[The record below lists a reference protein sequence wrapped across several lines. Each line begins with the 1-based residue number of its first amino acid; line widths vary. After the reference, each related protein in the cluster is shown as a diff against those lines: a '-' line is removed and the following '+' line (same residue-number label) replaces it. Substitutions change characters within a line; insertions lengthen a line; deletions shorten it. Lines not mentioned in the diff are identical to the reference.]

1 MARTRAAPR
10 LTIRVRGLTFAHK
23 YLAPGRHAVCR
34 MKPAPFIRHV
44 PRTLDEA
51 LKILAQVAPQD
62 GRVLA
67 GGQSLVP
74 IMAFRLAKPAHLV
87 DINEVAGLD
96 RVASDGK
103 VLSIGACVRH
113 AAFHKP
119 VIDNPL
125 GKLLTFVVHHIAHYP
140 IRMRGTFC
148 GNLAHADPA
157 SEWCLVAAT
166 LDAVVVAKSTRG
178 ERLIAAKDFFSGI
191 MSTALSADE
200 LLAEVRL
207 PLLASDAKFG
217 FNEFNRR
224 AGDFAL
230 AAALVTYRLQTGKII
245 DARVGVG
252 GAEPCPRRIAQAE
265 AALNG
270 KAPDD
275 APFRAAAE
283 AAANAVDPLEDHQ
296 TTGEYRRDL
305 VRAVVR
311 RALEHSA

>member
-1 MARTRAAPR
+1 
-10 LTIRVRGLTFAHK
+10 
-23 YLAPGRHAVCR
+23 
-34 MKPAPFIRHV
+34 MKPAAFIRHV
-44 PRTLDEA
+44 PRTLDET

-87 DINEVAGLD
+87 DINEVEGLD
-96 RVASDGK
+96 KIASNGK
-103 VLSIGACVRH
+103 LLSIGARVRH
-113 AAFHKP
+113 GAFHKS
-119 VIDNPL
+119 VVDNLL
-125 GKLLTFVVHHIAHYP
+125 GKLLSFVVRHIAHYP

-148 GNLAHADPA
+148 GSLAHADPA

-166 LDAVVVAKSTRG
+166 LDATMVAKNMRG
-178 ERLIAAKDFFSGI
+178 ERLITAKDFLEGI
-191 MSTALSADE
+191 MATALAEDE
-200 LLAEVRL
+200 LLTEVRL
-207 PLLASDAKFG
+207 PLLAPDAKFG

-230 AAALVTYRLQTGKII
+230 ASSLVTYRLADGKIAE
-245 DARVGVG
+245 ARVGVG
-252 GAEPCPRRIAQAE
+252 GAEPSPCRIAEAE

-270 KAPDD
+270 KAPSDKV
-275 APFRAAAE
+275 FRAAAE
-283 AAANAVDPLEDHQ
+283 VAAASIDPLEDHQ

-311 RALEHSA
+311 RALEHSSL

>member
-1 MARTRAAPR
+1 
-10 LTIRVRGLTFAHK
+10 
-23 YLAPGRHAVCR
+23 

-87 DINEVAGLD
+87 DINDVAGLD
-96 RVASDGK
+96 RVMSDGK

-119 VIDNPL
+119 IVDNPL
-125 GKLLTFVVHHIAHYP
+125 GKLLTYVARHIAHYP
-140 IRMRGTFC
+140 IRLRGTFC
-148 GNLAHADPA
+148 GSLAHADPA

-166 LDAVVVAKSTRG
+166 LDATMVAKSTRG
-178 ERLIAAKDFFSGI
+178 ERLIAAKDFFAGI
-191 MSTALSADE
+191 MTTALAEDE

-207 PLLASDAKFG
+207 PLLAKDTKFG

-230 AAALVTYRLQTGKII
+230 ASALVTYRLQGGKIA

-265 AALNG
+265 AVLNG
-270 KAPDD
+270 QTPGDKV
-275 APFRAAAE
+275 FRAAAE
-283 AAANAVDPLEDHQ
+283 AAASAIDPLVDHQ
-296 TTGEYRRDL
+296 TTADYRCDL

-311 RALEHSA
+311 RALENSAP